1 MSKYLFAE
9 EQAQYTY
16 HVKYIFNDEYAGA
29 IIMQREEE
37 WAFFPSQDGICY
49 PDYILE
55 DLATLVRDIAK
66 LRKKRKKRRRKA

>member
-9 EQAQYTY
+9 KQSHYTY
-16 HVKYIFNDEYAGA
+16 HVKYIYNDEYAGA
-29 IIMQREEE
+29 IIMRREEE
-37 WAFFPSQDGICY
+37 WTFFPIQDGSSY

-66 LRKKRKKRRRKA
+66 LRKKRKRKAWL